1 VEVFFRGRQQRVTEI
16 QGRKSDWKKWKD
28 FGQRKSRKA
37 QRINQSMDDGGEKQ
51 RWKTAKAEE
60 STRTLCWKVDTW
72 QYRWRLMDM
81 KGRAFKYTCIRAPA
95 HGSITG

>member
-1 VEVFFRGRQQRVTEI
+1 MTEI

-37 QRINQSMDDGGEKQ
+37 QKINQSMDDGGEKQ

-60 STRTLCWKVDTW
+60 STR
-72 QYRWRLMDM
+72 
-81 KGRAFKYTCIRAPA
+81 KYYYTDIMLKSGYLAVSLEADGYERK
-95 HGSITG
+95 SIQIHLH